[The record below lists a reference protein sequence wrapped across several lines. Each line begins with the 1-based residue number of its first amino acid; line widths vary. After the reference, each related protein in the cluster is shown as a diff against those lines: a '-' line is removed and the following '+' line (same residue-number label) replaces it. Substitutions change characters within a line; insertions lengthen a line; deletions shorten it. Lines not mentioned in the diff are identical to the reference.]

1 MEKLGSSILFTEK
14 IIGSLTIKNRFV
26 RSATFESAAN
36 DDGTIGE
43 EYAKIYNRLSRG
55 NVGLIITGMIS
66 VSEEGKSYQRQAGL
80 FSDSGIDGFAAMND
94 EIRRNGSR
102 IFAQICY
109 GGRQSLMHGK
119 FPKAASLGVPDF
131 IYQVLPRCMNGK
143 EISSAIKAFSEAASR
158 AQKSGFDGIQIHA
171 AHGYLIS
178 NFLSPFS
185 NRRTDEWG
193 GDRKRRFLF
202 LKRVYESIRESV
214 GSGFPVTAKINISD
228 HTPWGGISL
237 EESAKQIER
246 LVQMGIDAIE
256 ISCGTMAF
264 SMFNQSRGKVPAREL
279 SKTMPV
285 PLQPFAS
292 LLLKTVYPES
302 KYAFEEG
309 YNLWATQKVKSVK
322 RDTPLIVVGGLRT
335 FDFIEKI
342 VQDGKAD
349 FVALCRPLIAEP
361 LLIKRWS
368 EGNMKQLIC
377 SNCNKCF
384 AGLAMHEPLKCNL
397 NTRF

>member
-178 NFLSPFS
+178 NFLLPFS

-193 GDRKRRFLF
+193 
-202 LKRVYESIRESV
+202 
-214 GSGFPVTAKINISD
+214 
-228 HTPWGGISL
+228 
-237 EESAKQIER
+237 
-246 LVQMGIDAIE
+246 E
-256 ISCGTMAF
+256 IGKDAF
-264 SMFNQSRGKVPAREL
+264 SF
-279 SKTMPV
+279 
-285 PLQPFAS
+285 
-292 LLLKTVYPES
+292 
-302 KYAFEEG
+302 
-309 YNLWATQKVKSVK
+309 
-322 RDTPLIVVGGLRT
+322 
-335 FDFIEKI
+335 
-342 VQDGKAD
+342 
-349 FVALCRPLIAEP
+349 
-361 LLIKRWS
+361 
-368 EGNMKQLIC
+368 
-377 SNCNKCF
+377 
-384 AGLAMHEPLKCNL
+384 
-397 NTRF
+397 